1 MDPQHRE
8 VLEKEIQRRTVARD
22 FAGAAEAA
30 MRGYGREIYEL
41 LAALHRRDDD
51 AAEVFSLFAEGM
63 WRGLPGF
70 AWQSSFRT
78 WAYAVAHRC
87 SLRFRRDARRRA
99 ARQVPLPEESL
110 LCVLA
115 AEVRSAT
122 ASYLKTER
130 RSRLAELRAALSPED
145 QALLML
151 RVDRKLAFSD
161 LARVLHEDDVTPLE
175 GKALEREAARLRK
188 RFQLVKE
195 KLYEMGRREGLVGS
209 GDPNAACHAERGP
222 REQKDA

>member
-1 MDPQHRE
+1 MDLRDRE
-8 VLEKEIQRRTVARD
+8 LLEADIRRRAVAGD
-22 FAGAAEAA
+22 FAGATEAA

-41 LAALHRRDDD
+41 LAALHRHDDD
-51 AAEVFSLFAEGM
+51 ASEVFSLFAEGL
-63 WRGLPGF
+63 WRSLPGF

-78 WAYAVAHRC
+78 WAYAVAHRT

-99 ARQVPLPEESL
+99 ARQAPLPDPSRMEA
-110 LCVLA
+110 VV

-122 ASYLKTER
+122 LSYLRTER
-130 RSRLAELRAALSPED
+130 RSRFAALRATLPPED

-151 RVDRKLAFSD
+151 RVDRQLPWAD
-161 LARVLHEDDVTPLE
+161 LARVLHEDDATPLE

-195 KLYEMGRREGLVGS
+195 KLYELGRREGLIKS
-209 GDPNAACHAERGP
+209 GDDGEPP
-222 REQKDA
+222 R

>member
-1 MDPQHRE
+1 MD
-8 VLEKEIQRRTVARD
+8 ARD
-22 FAGAAEAA
+22 RVELEAEIRRRAEARDYAGAAEAA

-78 WAYAVAHRC
+78 WAYAVAHRS

-99 ARQVPLPEESL
+99 ARQVPLPDESRL
-110 LCVLA
+110 SLLA

-122 ASYLKTER
+122 QSYLQTER
-130 RSRLAELRAALSPED
+130 RRRLAELRAGLPPED

-151 RVDRKLAFSD
+151 RVDRKLSFSD
-161 LARVLHEDDVTPLE
+161 LARVLHEEDATPLE
-175 GKALEREAARLRK
+175 GQALVREAARLRK

-195 KLYEMGRREGLVGS
+195 KLYELGRREGLVNRGD
-209 GDPNAACHAERGP
+209 GDP
-222 REQKDA
+222 

>member
-1 MDPQHRE
+1 MDARE
-8 VLEKEIQRRTVARD
+8 EREQLEAEIRRRVEARD
-22 FAGAAEAA
+22 MAGAAEVA

-41 LAALHRRDDD
+41 LAALHRNDDD
-51 AAEVFSLFAEGM
+51 AAEVFSLFAEGL
-63 WRGLPGF
+63 WAGLPGF

-87 SLRFRRDARRRA
+87 SRRFRRDARRRA
-99 ARQVPLPEESL
+99 NRQVPFGDDAPLAE
-110 LCVLA
+110 VA

-122 ASYLKTER
+122 QSYLRTER
-130 RSRLAELRAALSPED
+130 RSRFAELRATLPEED

-151 RVDRKLAFSD
+151 RVDRQLAWAD
-161 LARVLHEDDVTPLE
+161 LARVLHEDDAEPLE

-195 KLYEMGRREGLVGS
+195 KLYELGRREGLVG
-209 GDPNAACHAERGP
+209 GDSEG
-222 REQKDA
+222 